1 MCCSLG
7 LRCLLD
13 RWRLRGLVPQR
24 CSTRPWFSPFTAV
37 LYEIYNNCYFSDMTY
52 GFNWGC
58 VIRLLTGFFA
68 FLSFWYGLLVSG
80 IDPFFGMNSHWS
92 EAFSQS
98 FHLLETFSRVFP
110 RPPPPP
116 SLWDAVFGVFP
127 RFSASQSGTYTV
139 DMNGLNGSYTV
150 KKKSII
156 PGFPLESLLLGLISG
171 GILLWILQ
179 RNRISYL

>member
-1 MCCSLG
+1 MGSIDPYFTLNNFVSEVFSLSF
-7 LRCLLD
+7 RLLD
-13 RWRLRGLVPQR
+13 VYSR
-24 CSTRPWFSPFTAV
+24 S
-37 LYEIYNNCYFSDMTY
+37 
-52 GFNWGC
+52 
-58 VIRLLTGFFA
+58 
-68 FLSFWYGLLVSG
+68 FL
-80 IDPFFGMNSHWS
+80 
-92 EAFSQS
+92 
-98 FHLLETFSRVFP
+98 

-150 KKKSII
+150 KKKPII